1 MRQGFIPFLALVSI
15 SAIAGCSSPHSS
27 GYGPLRI
34 ETYPVD
40 APCRVNGDSFTMQA
54 NAPADIVVPISAAPL
69 QISCETESGYKGTET
84 LATVPDPWSPSN
96 VGLGFLSKSAGSGQ
110 RLPEFVQVTLI
121 YTEAGKP
128 QDLGKPANEA
138 TGAEMSEEQVRKKA
152 AETSGRSMASKDAK
166 EMAAKDDM
174 KDMTLESVKADAEK
188 AAMAKDAK
196 MLKKAELSAPRPA
209 GGLPASS
216 TAGGSPAP
224 PAATPENKPVNLAS
238 SSTSRIHLSSFKE
251 RANADKSRQTL
262 WLSHKDLLQ
271 GLSASIETVDLG
283 RKGTFHRV
291 YAGPLKTDRA
301 ARDLCNA
308 LKRKRVYCRPVSAGS
323 K

>member
-152 AETSGRSMASKDAK
+152 AETSGRSMA
-166 EMAAKDDM
+166 
-174 KDMTLESVKADAEK
+174 
-188 AAMAKDAK
+188 
-196 MLKKAELSAPRPA
+196 
-209 GGLPASS
+209 
-216 TAGGSPAP
+216 
-224 PAATPENKPVNLAS
+224 
-238 SSTSRIHLSSFKE
+238 
-251 RANADKSRQTL
+251 
-262 WLSHKDLLQ
+262 
-271 GLSASIETVDLG
+271 
-283 RKGTFHRV
+283 
-291 YAGPLKTDRA
+291 
-301 ARDLCNA
+301 
-308 LKRKRVYCRPVSAGS
+308 
-323 K
+323 

>member
-1 MRQGFIPFLALVSI
+1 MRQEYIPFLALVSI

-34 ETYPVD
+34 ETYPVS
-40 APCRVNGDSFTMQA
+40 ASCRVNGNGFTMQA

-96 VGLGFLSKSAGSGQ
+96 VGLGFLSKSGGSGQ
-110 RLPEFVQVTLI
+110 RLPEFVQVTLV

-128 QDLGKPANEA
+128 RNLAKSSNKA

-152 AETSGRSMASKDAK
+152 AETSGRSMAMKDAK

-174 KDMTLESVKADAEK
+174 KDMTLDSVTADAEK

-196 MLKKAELSAPRPA
+196 MMKKAELPAPSPVGRLPAPSPA
-209 GGLPASS
+209 GGLPA
-216 TAGGSPAP
+216 PP
-224 PAATPENKPVNLAS
+224 PATPDNKPINLAS

-251 RANADKSRQTL
+251 RANAEKSRRTL
-262 WLSHKDLLQ
+262 WRSHKDLLQ

-291 YAGPLKTDRA
+291 YAGPLKTDKA
-301 ARDLCNA
+301 ARDLCNS
-308 LKRKRVYCRPVSAGS
+308 LKRKRVYCRPVLAGS